1 MKKILV
7 IDDEADLREMVQL
20 ALRHKGFAVTLAENG
35 AKGILAARKEL
46 PDLILCDVKMEQ
58 MDGYSTLS
66 ALRSEPATDSIP
78 FILMTGVA
86 DHEGMRH
93 GMELGADDYLPKP
106 FSLDALFGAVEA
118 RLKKAEA
125 MRQAA
130 QKHLED
136 LRANISLM
144 LPHEMRTP
152 LNGILAYGEMLSARA
167 VSLPPEEVAE
177 MGQVIYDSGKRLERL
192 IENFLIYAQIE
203 MLSADAQRLDRLGA
217 ETTSHPAKLVSEH
230 AQAQADLAGR
240 TPDLQLD
247 LADSPVGISAAYLAK
262 IVDELVQNAFK
273 FSLPGT
279 AVSIRLFPAPKGLA
293 LAITDHGRGF
303 SAEQVSRIGAYMQFD
318 RKLHEQQGLG
328 LGLVIAKRLV
338 ELHDGTL
345 TISSEPGSATTVTVE
360 FPQR

>member
-1 MKKILV
+1 
-7 IDDEADLREMVQL
+7 
-20 ALRHKGFAVTLAENG
+20 
-35 AKGILAARKEL
+35 
-46 PDLILCDVKMEQ
+46 
-58 MDGYSTLS
+58 
-66 ALRSEPATDSIP
+66 
-78 FILMTGVA
+78 
-86 DHEGMRH
+86 MRH

-106 FSLDALFGAVEA
+106 FSLDGLYGAVEA

-125 MRQAA
+125 VRQAA

-217 ETTSHPAKLVSEH
+217 QITRSPAKLVAEH
-230 AQAQADLAGR
+230 AQAQAHWASRTADL
-240 TPDLQLD
+240 LLD
-247 LADSPVGISAAYLAK
+247 LADSPMGMSAAYLAK

-273 FSLPGT
+273 FSLPGS
-279 AVSIRLFPAPKGLA
+279 AVSVRLFLVPQGPCLT
-293 LAITDHGRGF
+293 ITDHGRGF
-303 SAEQVSRIGAYMQFD
+303 SPDQIGRIGAYMQFD

-338 ELHDGTL
+338 ELHGGAL
-345 TISSEPGSATTVTVE
+345 TISSEPGVATTVTLE
-360 FPQR
+360 LPKR